1 MSLAS
6 RTPRYGGQGVS
17 LRSAPVQAPSINPA
31 GMAGAERAKQ
41 RVLGLA
47 SSTLVAFQ
55 RQNLIAQQATA
66 DLYYTSAASEV
77 QTKVSRIF
85 DENPNP
91 DKAQGLATAYVDTL
105 VSEAPEQYR
114 DKLSVLS
121 NGIVNQRL
129 VKSRET
135 FSNNLQLDQQKANE
149 SHHEQ
154 IVESL
159 KNIDVS
165 TPEGQQLTAIY
176 LEELEDSRERR
187 LQSEVLRKGYQT
199 PEQVALLDR
208 KYAVERA
215 AEIESIQV
223 SQLTT
228 YAIAQDNMIGFMAAV
243 QTGDTGIEAFDTLP
257 DDVKLKAAERVKQA
271 FNTQLQAE
279 NYAEKQQEQQRVEQ
293 QLVRGEQLIS
303 MDPNDPNVGAA
314 EEAFVSTGKTF
325 QERQQLREFSQSW
338 RNQATETDPLLKRQ
352 LTLRVYQGD
361 GQVVKQEIL
370 RGEYP
375 AGLSS
380 GDLTYVM
387 NTIKQQENEF
397 FQSPAMNSI
406 KERMYAI
413 VGGKPLDVFAAFAAV
428 STGQSTE
435 REANADELIAT
446 QMEAMADA
454 YERGEIKTTLELKQY
469 AEQNVYPA
477 LREAMGEPD
486 TGTYKTNQEL
496 LEAFKNGELSREEYK
511 ALRKELNSGKR

>member
-6 RTPRYGGQGVS
+6 RTPRYSGQGVS
-17 LRSAPVQAPSINPA
+17 LRSAPVQAPSVTPA
-31 GMAGAERAKQ
+31 GIAGAEQAKQ

-66 DLYYTSAASEV
+66 DLYYTSAASDVE
-77 QTKVSRIF
+77 TKVARIF

-91 DKAQGLATAYVDTL
+91 DKAHGLATAFVNTL

-121 NGIVNQRL
+121 NGIINQRL

-149 SHHEQ
+149 SYHEQ

-165 TPEGQQLTAIY
+165 TPEGQQLAVIRFG
-176 LEELEDSRERR
+176 ELEDSRERR

-243 QTGDTGIEAFDTLP
+243 QTGDTGIEAFDDLP
-257 DDVKLKAAERVKQA
+257 DDVKLKAAEKVKQA

-279 NYAEKQQEQQRVEQ
+279 AYAEKQQEAQRVEQ
-293 QLVRGEQLIS
+293 QLALGEQLTS
-303 MDPNDPNVGAA
+303 MDPNDPAFNEAAA
-314 EEAFVSTGKTF
+314 ELVSTGKTF
-325 QERQQLREFSQSW
+325 QERKQLREFTQ
-338 RNQATETDPLLKRQ
+338 NLQNKTAETDPLLKRE
-352 LTLRVYQGD
+352 LALRIYQGE
-361 GQVVKQEIL
+361 GQVVKEEIL

-413 VGGKPLDVFAAFAAV
+413 VGGKPLDVFAAFAAA
-428 STGQSTE
+428 STGQITE

-477 LREAMGEPD
+477 LREAMEGPEAA
-486 TGTYKTNQEL
+486 TYKTKEEL
-496 LEAFKNGELSREEYK
+496 SEAFENGDISREQYK
-511 ALRKELNSGKR
+511 TMSKELNSGER

>member
-1 MSLAS
+1 VSLGS
-6 RTPRYGGQGVS
+6 RTPRYQVKTVS
-17 LRSAPVQAPSINPA
+17 LRQAPVQAPLATPTGI
-31 GMAGAERAKQ
+31 AGAEQAKQ

-55 RQNLIAQQATA
+55 RQNLIAEQATD
-66 DLYYTSAASEV
+66 DLYFTSANSNV
-77 QTKVSRIF
+77 KTNVSRIY

-91 DKAQGLATAYVDTL
+91 EIANQKATAYIETL
-105 VSEAPEQYR
+105 QAQAPERYKDR
-114 DKLSVLS
+114 LGVMGSAI
-121 NGIVNQRL
+121 NNQQL

-135 FSNNLQLDQQKANE
+135 FSKNLQLDQQKANE

-165 TPEGQQLTAIY
+165 TPEGQQLAAIY
-176 LEELEDSRERR
+176 FGELDDSRERR

-228 YAIAQDNMIGFMAAV
+228 YAIAQDDMIGFMAAV
-243 QTGDTGIEAFDTLP
+243 QTGTTGDKTFDDLP

-279 NYAEKQQEQQRVEQ
+279 NYAEKQQEQQRIEQ
-293 QLVRGEQLIS
+293 QLATGEQLIS
-303 MDPNDPNVGAA
+303 IDLDDPAFNEVAA
-314 EEAFVSTGKTF
+314 ELVSTGKTF
-325 QERQQLREFSQSW
+325 QERKQLREFTQ
-338 RNQATETDPLLKRQ
+338 NLQNKTAETNPLLKRE
-352 LTLRVYQGD
+352 LALRIYQGD
-361 GQVVKQEIL
+361 GQVVKEEIL

-380 GDLTYVM
+380 SDLTYVM

-413 VGGKPLDVFAAFAAV
+413 VGGKPLDVFAAFAAA

-477 LREAMGEPD
+477 LREAMEGPEAA
-486 TGTYKTNQEL
+486 TYKTKAEL
-496 LEAFKNGELSREEYK
+496 TEAFENGGISREQYK
-511 ALRKELNSGKR
+511 TMLKELNSGER

>member
-1 MSLAS
+1 MSLGS
-6 RTPRYGGQGVS
+6 RTPRYQVKTVS
-17 LRSAPVQAPSINPA
+17 LRQAPVQAPLATPTGI
-31 GMAGAERAKQ
+31 AGAEQAKQ

-66 DLYYTSAASEV
+66 DLYYTSTTSEV
-77 QTKVSRIF
+77 QTKVARIF

-91 DKAQGLATAYVDTL
+91 DKAQRLATAYVDTL

-121 NGIVNQRL
+121 NAIVNQRL

-154 IVESL
+154 LVESL

-199 PEQVALLDR
+199 PEQVALLER

-228 YAIAQDNMIGFMAAV
+228 YAIAQDDMIGFMAAV
-243 QTGDTGIEAFDTLP
+243 QTGTTGDKTFDDLP

-279 NYAEKQQEQQRVEQ
+279 NYAEKQQEQQRIEQ
-293 QLVRGEQLIS
+293 QLATGEQLIS
-303 MDPNDPNVGAA
+303 IDLDDPAFNEVAA
-314 EEAFVSTGKTF
+314 ELVSTGKTF
-325 QERQQLREFSQSW
+325 QERKQLREFTQ
-338 RNQATETDPLLKRQ
+338 NLQNKTAETNPLLKRE
-352 LTLRVYQGD
+352 LALRIYQGD
-361 GQVVKQEIL
+361 GQVVKEEIL

-380 GDLTYVM
+380 SDLTYVM

-413 VGGKPLDVFAAFAAV
+413 VGGKPLDVFAAFAAA

-477 LREAMGEPD
+477 LREAMEGPEAA
-486 TGTYKTNQEL
+486 TYKTKAEL
-496 LEAFKNGELSREEYK
+496 TEAFENGGISREQYK
-511 ALRKELNSGKR
+511 TMLKELNSGER

>member
-1 MSLAS
+1 
-6 RTPRYGGQGVS
+6 
-17 LRSAPVQAPSINPA
+17 
-31 GMAGAERAKQ
+31 MAGAERAKQ

-154 IVESL
+154 LVENL
-159 KNIDVS
+159 KNVDVS

-199 PEQVALLDR
+199 PEQVALLER

-215 AEIESIQV
+215 GEIESIQV

-228 YAIAQDNMIGFMAAV
+228 YAIGQDDMIGFMAAV

-293 QLVRGEQLIS
+293 QLVRGEQVVGL
-303 MDPNDPNVGAA
+303 DPNDPAFNEAA
-314 EEAFVSTGKTF
+314 EALVATGKTHE
-325 QERQQLREFSQSW
+325 ERQKLRAFIQSLQ
-338 RNQATETDPLLKRQ
+338 NKTAETDPRLKRQ
-352 LTLRVYQGD
+352 LTLRIYQGD

-413 VGGKPLDVFAAFAAV
+413 VGGKPLDVFAAFAAA

-477 LREAMGEPD
+477 LRDAMEGPEAA
-486 TGTYKTNQEL
+486 TYKTKAEL
-496 LEAFKNGELSREEYK
+496 TEAFENGDISREQYK
-511 ALRKELNSGKR
+511 TMLKELNSGER